1 MNNRFKA
8 VTSAEEEEA
17 NKVEEREQKE
27 LSKNFFSLL
36 FTDGLISKQAATNM
50 LPFIV
55 FVALL
60 AMFYIGN
67 DHHIENN
74 IRTINKLNKEVNELS
89 WDYKTLK
96 AELMLKSTQTEVS
109 KKADSL
115 GLIEPLYPP
124 KVLTY

>member
-1 MNNRFKA
+1 MSNRFKD
-8 VTSAEEEEA
+8 TSTFGSEAEELDEHEK
-17 NKVEEREQKE
+17 NE
-27 LSKNFFSLL
+27 LPKNFFALL
-36 FTDGLISKQAATNM
+36 FTDGIISKQAATNM

-67 DHHIENN
+67 DHHIESN
-74 IRTINKLNKEVNELS
+74 IRKINKLNKAVNELS

-115 GLIEPLYPP
+115 GLQEPISPP